1 MDATQ
6 VVFEDK
12 FQGSVFPIL
21 AGSFRSLS
29 LFLLAFTYAPN
40 NGSSISL
47 VHQTDT
53 TFGPHQYIALNVR
66 RDRAYTTSWG
76 SPPILSSW
84 EIAREQ
90 QIEHWR
96 VAHINNAPI
105 TATSSYIA
113 LTPPG
118 SGQYIYSMGGPT
130 GEVHVVDPET
140 GGFAQKVQEVLF
152 VEDGELEK
160 ADKTRKALVSLT
172 VLLGLAKILTVP
184 YDQREGSHGIE
195 FLLSSTPRLAF
206 VPVLGTDA
214 KPGTIEVYT
223 HDPATGLL
231 SHLHSTP
238 PPPVSNDN
246 DGPRH
251 VKIHPNGRIL
261 YCVTEHTNRIDIYTI
276 DSTSKTP
283 LTYATS
289 HALMPF
295 SPSGAHYRGST
306 LQLAPSTF
314 HYPAPRAILTST
326 RGGSDGT
333 NGWIGIHP
341 LDAAGHFT
349 GTPRYHELP
358 TSGGKSL
365 ALAVMLKPGDET
377 RSWVLVSDD
386 AESAGGVRVIEW
398 NHETD
403 GLEELAT
410 WGGDADVDM
419 QGSSFSLWLD

>member
-1 MDATQ
+1 MDAAQ
-6 VVFEDK
+6 VILGNPSQD
-12 FQGSVFPIL
+12 SVVPIL

-47 VHQTDT
+47 IHQTDT
-53 TFGPHQYIALNVR
+53 PFGPHQYIALNTR

-96 VAHINNAPI
+96 ASHINNAPI

-113 LTPPG
+113 LTPPAN
-118 SGQYIYSMGGPT
+118 GQHIYSMGGPT
-130 GEVHVVDPET
+130 GEVHTVDLET
-140 GGFAQKVQEVLF
+140 GGFGKKVQEVLF
-152 VEDGELEK
+152 VEDEELEN
-160 ADKTRKALVSLT
+160 ADKTRKALVSPKSLT
-172 VLLGLAKILTVP
+172 ELHE
-184 YDQREGSHGIE
+184 QREGSHGIE

-238 PPPVSNDN
+238 PPPVSQDN

-251 VKIHPNGRIL
+251 VKIHPDGRIL
-261 YCVTEHTNRIDIYTI
+261 YCVTEHTNRIDIYAI
-276 DSTSKTP
+276 DSSSKTP

-289 HALMPF
+289 HALMP
-295 SPSGAHYRGST
+295 PPPHGAHYRGST
-306 LQLAPSTF
+306 LQLAPSTS
-314 HYPAPRAILTST
+314 PT
-326 RGGSDGT
+326 RGGSEGT

-341 LDAAGHFT
+341 LDASGSFSGA
-349 GTPRYHELP
+349 PRYHELP

-365 ALAVMLKPGDET
+365 ALAVMSKPGDEA
-377 RSWVLVSDD
+377 RSWVIVSDD
-386 AESAGGVRVIEW
+386 AESAGGVR
-398 NHETD
+398 
-403 GLEELAT
+403 LAT
-410 WGGDADVDM
+410 WGGDADMDM
-419 QGSSFSLWLD
+419 QGSSFSLWLDSGVHVM

>member
-1 MDATQ
+1 MDAAQAIFENPSQ
-6 VVFEDK
+6 V
-12 FQGSVFPIL
+12 SAIPIL

-40 NGSSISL
+40 NGSSISFI
-47 VHQTDT
+47 HQSDT
-53 TFGPHQYIALNVR
+53 AFGPHQYIALNAR

-96 VAHINNAPI
+96 VSHINNAPI

-113 LTPPG
+113 LTPP
-118 SGQYIYSMGGPT
+118 SNGQHIYSMGGPT
-130 GEVHVVDPET
+130 GEVHTVDPET
-140 GGFAQKVQEVLF
+140 GGFGQKVQEVLF
-152 VEDGELEK
+152 VEEGELEK
-160 ADKTRKALVSLT
+160 ADKTRKAL
-172 VLLGLAKILTVP
+172 
-184 YDQREGSHGIE
+184 REGSHGIE

-231 SHLHSTP
+231 SYLHSTP
-238 PPPVSNDN
+238 PPPVSKDN

-251 VKIHPNGRIL
+251 VKLHPNGRVL
-261 YCVTEHTNRIDIYTI
+261 YCVTEHTNRIDVYTI

-289 HALMPF
+289 HALMP
-295 SPSGAHYRGST
+295 PPPPRTHYRGST
-306 LQLAPSTF
+306 LQLAPSTS

-326 RGGSDGT
+326 RGGSEGT

-341 LDAAGHFT
+341 LDAAGDFT
-349 GTPRYHELP
+349 GTPRYHELS

-365 ALAVMLKPGDET
+365 ALAVMSKPGDET

-386 AESAGGVRVIEW
+386 AEGAGGVRVIEW

-403 GLEELAT
+403 ELEELAM